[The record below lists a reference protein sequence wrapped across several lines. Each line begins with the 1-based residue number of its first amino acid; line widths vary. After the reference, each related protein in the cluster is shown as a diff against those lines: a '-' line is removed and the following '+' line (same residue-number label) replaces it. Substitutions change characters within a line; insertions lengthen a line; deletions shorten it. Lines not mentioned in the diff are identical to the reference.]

1 MEALV
6 YVLQAFAYVNM
17 GLLLFYMGKFV
28 VEVAQGKHRS

>member
-6 YVLQAFAYVNM
+6 YVLQALATVNM

-28 VEVAQGKHRS
+28 VEVALGKHRS